1 MRPMRRS
8 LSVLSLL
15 LLLLSAASVAQ
26 VGITPRPA
34 PTTRVIAV
42 LSAMTLEIETL
53 GQQLTDKA
61 EMTVQGIRFTT
72 GSLKDRRGGL
82 AASGMGKVN
91 APMGATLLV
100 EQFQPTHI
108 LFTGIAGGL
117 NPDLRPGDVVIGAK
131 TAHSDRYLPPF
142 HV

>member
-8 LSVLSLL
+8 LCVFSFL

-72 GSLKDRRGGL
+72 GSLKDRRVVL
-82 AASGMGKVN
+82 AHSGMGKVN
-91 APMGATLLV
+91 AAMAATLLV
-100 EQFQPTHI
+100 EQFQPTNV
-108 LFTGIAGGL
+108 LFTGIAG
-117 NPDLRPGDVVIGAK
+117 AS
-131 TAHSDRYLPPF
+131 TQTSPPAGGGGG
-142 HV
+142 